1 MGASLRAGA
10 AGSSRLGT
18 RFATKRGRAGAALLG
33 AHKMT
38 GAAGALRCAN
48 AKVATGISCTPTGGV
63 VLAATIRAA
72 HTRAHAAIQ
81 PEREKRGVVL
91 RSGCSRA
98 STRALSGHLVL
109 VVAPG
114 ANCGAGARRVNSC
127 RCVRQAAYGR
137 ASPVVET
144 TQSSQATSR
153 SIFRRR
159 PIQ

>member
-18 RFATKRGRAGAALLG
+18 RFGPKAGGAGAALLG

-63 VLAATIRAA
+63 VLAAIIRAA
-72 HTRAHAAIQ
+72 HNRAHAAIQ

-91 RSGCSRA
+91 RSGCSRT
-98 STRALSGHLVL
+98 STDALSCRLNL
-109 VVAPG
+109 MVAPG
-114 ANCGAGARRVNSC
+114 ANCGA
-127 RCVRQAAYGR
+127 
-137 ASPVVET
+137 
-144 TQSSQATSR
+144 
-153 SIFRRR
+153 
-159 PIQ
+159 